1 MGKYHYQM
9 VAKSTLILGASLN
22 ELRYSNKAIKKL
34 VSNKII
40 VFAVGKNIGETHG
53 VKILNNFPKD
63 AKIDTISVY
72 LNIKLQDQ
80 YVDSII
86 DISPR
91 RVIFNPG
98 TENPKLFKYFSYKGV
113 ECENSCTLVLL
124 STNQY

>member
-53 VKILNNFPKD
+53 VKILNNFPKG

-98 TENPKLFKYFSYKGV
+98 TVKTHVLWFCFLPTNIKQINVIKPFNGS
-113 ECENSCTLVLL
+113 NS
-124 STNQY
+124 

>member
-22 ELRYSNKAIKKL
+22 ELRYSNKAIKEL
-34 VSNKII
+34 LSNKIK
-40 VFAVGKNIGETHG
+40 VFAVAKNIGETHG
-53 VKILNNFPKD
+53 VKILNNFPKGV
-63 AKIDTISVY
+63 KIDTISIY
-72 LNIKLQDQ
+72 LNIKFQDQ
-80 YVDSII
+80 YVEPII

-98 TENPKLFKYFSYKGV
+98 TENPKVFKYFSSKGV